1 MHSRSFSK
9 LTNEEEVEEE
19 WSVVSPISK
28 CLISNTLTFTILGLM
43 ELETTITESE
53 TLDFLNKVFIPAC
66 PLFSSIIVT
75 GKKGVKRW
83 KKVDIQAQNHLIV
96 PTFPT
101 GLEIESYDQ
110 LLREYISK
118 IGNERF
124 SRDKPLWELHLIKY
138 PSANGVGSLVFKL
151 GHAIGDGYAYMK
163 ILSKIVKRAENPHLP
178 LTYPNLSVRRR
189 QNDHQVGRLKML
201 SGLITKCI
209 NTVSDIIFNTLKTT
223 VLEDCPSAIRSETW
237 KKKDLC
243 KPIDIYSIK
252 LSLERVKK
260 VKFKLGA
267 TMNDVITGIIS
278 YMIHLYMTKIGQI
291 STTAASTSM
300 TILVMLNMR
309 IFKDS
314 YKDID
319 EMMKAADT
327 WGNHSRF
334 FPVKIPT
341 FSGSENINPLDFI
354 SKAKENLNR
363 SKNSMIF
370 YLLDPLLNAVR
381 NIFGQKGMER
391 VVRLGF
397 KNTSTLIT
405 SLVGPKEQIAI
416 ADHPIGNYYFI
427 VVGIPQSL
435 TFTSMSCSEQLQL
448 VATMERGF
456 IDSSLFASCMD
467 EAFDNIFQAAFG
479 NEAKKS
485 N

>member
-1 MHSRSFSK
+1 MHSCSFSK
-9 LTNEEEVEEE
+9 LTHEEEVEEE
-19 WSVVSPISK
+19 RSVVSPISK
-28 CLISNTLTFTILGLM
+28 CLNSNTLTFTILGIM
-43 ELETTITESE
+43 ELETAITECE

-66 PLFSSIIVT
+66 PLFSCIIIT
-75 GKKGVKRW
+75 DKKGVKRW
-83 KKVDIQAQNHLIV
+83 KKVDVQAKNHLIV

-124 SRDKPLWELHLIKY
+124 SREKPLWELHLIKY

-163 ILSKIVKRAENPHLP
+163 VLSKIVKRAENPHLP
-178 LTYPNLSVRRR
+178 LTYPNLSLRQR
-189 QNDHQVGRLKML
+189 QNDHQVGRVKIFL
-201 SGLITKCI
+201 GLFAKSI

-223 VLEDCPSAIRSETW
+223 VWVDCPSAIRSGAW
-237 KKKDLC
+237 KKKELF

-260 VKFKLGA
+260 VKSKLGA

-278 YMIHLYMTKIGQI
+278 YVIHLYMAKMGQI
-291 STTAASTSM
+291 STKAASSM
-300 TILVMLNMR
+300 TMLVMLNMR
-309 IFKDS
+309 ILKGK

-319 EMMKAADT
+319 EMMKATDT
-327 WGNHSRF
+327 WGNRSRF
-334 FPVKIPT
+334 FPVQIPA
-341 FSGSENINPLDFI
+341 FAGSKNINPLDFI
-354 SKAKENLNR
+354 ARAKENINR

-370 YLLDPLLNAVR
+370 YLLDPLLNGVR
-381 NIFGQKGMER
+381 NIFGQKGMEQ

-427 VVGIPQSL
+427 VAGIPQSL
-435 TFTSMSCSEQLQL
+435 TFTSMSCNEQLQL

-456 IDSSLFASCMD
+456 IDSNIFASCMD
-467 EAFDNIFQAAFG
+467 EAFENIFQAAFG
-479 NEAKKS
+479 NETKKS